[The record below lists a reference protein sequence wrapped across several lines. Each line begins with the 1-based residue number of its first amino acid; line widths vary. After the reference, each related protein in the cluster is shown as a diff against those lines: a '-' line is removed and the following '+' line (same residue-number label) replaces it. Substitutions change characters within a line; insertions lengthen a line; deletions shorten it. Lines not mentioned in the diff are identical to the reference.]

1 MARTR
6 YTVVMYFHDSLA
18 TWSQLDK
25 TYHPDYE
32 FNKYSLYWNTGNGYR
47 TDLCLNA
54 NGNTS
59 FDTNARNFY
68 IGAGTPTEAAALISG
83 TTASSLVGVS
93 GGIVDPPRGGY
104 TQLSNYWTVTQGSSF
119 TEYDCSAVSNNPAF
133 GLISVANLKG
143 SSVSWK
149 NFTSSSISS
158 PGYGYNYYATGPTAV
173 ASSGCKF
180 IGWLYNGKIQSK
192 MAYVAADYSVTA
204 IFASQFTLSFN
215 TNGGTGS
222 MDSQTY
228 YGGAETYAPQG
239 NIPANTFTKSGYVF
253 TGWNTSASGTG
264 TTIANTASVSSVFD
278 ALSPAAGGTVTLYA
292 QWRRPTV
299 YIKNTNTSVGSLK
312 LYRNSI
318 ASAHLVATES
328 GGYLA
333 ADVSAGTYLVVC
345 TSSNP
350 LYVGGGLS
358 DGTTIVAAT
367 TDSAGNN
374 VTTVALSSA
383 YNGNFFFNKLTTY
396 NVTFASSPVD
406 GGSATI
412 AKTSGS
418 TDADEDGKWLPQVLR
433 FFITP
438 ATGYDCASLH
448 VVDAVDGTS
457 SQPAVAN
464 PPVSPAYYQCD
475 LSQMDDDVTVDLIFT
490 KQKFNVGVE
499 VDSASASVGNV
510 TVNEATGGVSDVEY
524 GSSVT
529 FRAALKNGVSA
540 DDYAFEGW
548 YLDGARISTDAE
560 LSYEITKA
568 VTLVAKFATKVAIGI
583 AFTDNREDTSTA
595 IAPAATLVLNGTTY
609 EIDAATT
616 NSDFV
621 VLGASVSW
629 TVTPGASWFF
639 NAFYAPTDTE
649 YKSALDYE
657 RIGTVEAVGE
667 ALHIVARLTTVKIQ
681 SSAVVKVHVNDP
693 ATDIDPDAD
702 NPAIT
707 ASGFETTIADGG
719 YSFTLDGTWQ
729 IVFSAKATI
738 TVGGVEYAFNCFAT
752 DVPTST
758 GYKVLSREI
767 NYKRTLNSPKVTIYA
782 LYGAFAE
789 VEMSVAYGT
798 GSDRTMGVISIGGES
813 NAESGA
819 AKVSVVAKQG
829 TTVVAA
835 ATAKNGYRFKGWYY
849 NGNVSGEPDETEAT
863 LAIFVTSERT
873 ILAAF
878 EKARDAIYEWEG
890 SDENK
895 MMEWKSK
902 VYAASRPFNPSALRV
917 DTNGYPVGEVRVG
930 MFSAPDVAETAV
942 SILKNVAS
950 QNSRRLPKRRPE
962 RYLQVAVKNDNEVD
976 RILVGTSMEGVSA

>member
-1 MARTR
+1 
-6 YTVVMYFHDSLA
+6 MYSPGAKYVLGDSNLTA
-18 TWSQLDK
+18 IAVWRRPNI
-25 TYHPDYE
+25 YIV
-32 FNKYSLYWNTGNGYR
+32 
-47 TDLCLNA
+47 NA
-54 NGNTS
+54 NPS
-59 FDTNARNFY
+59 Y
-68 IGAGTPTEAAALISG
+68 GTLKLYKGDVVDAAYYVTKESDGVL
-83 TTASSLVGVS
+83 ASDVS
-93 GGIVDPPRGGY
+93 GGTY
-104 TQLSNYWTVTQGSSF
+104 TMVC
-119 TEYDCSAVSNNPAF
+119 E
-133 GLISVANLKG
+133 
-143 SSVSWK
+143 
-149 NFTSSSISS
+149 
-158 PGYGYNYYATGPTAV
+158 
-173 ASSGCKF
+173 
-180 IGWLYNGKIQSK
+180 
-192 MAYVAADYSVTA
+192 
-204 IFASQFTLSFN
+204 
-215 TNGGTGS
+215 
-222 MDSQTY
+222 
-228 YGGAETYAPQG
+228 QG
-239 NIPANTFTKSGYVF
+239 NILYRGAGIGESAESITYPAQTVNGVNATTFSFGDSLKSTFFYAKNETYRINF
-253 TGWNTSASGTG
+253 AYSPSGTG
-264 TTIANTASVSSVFD
+264 TALIQSKKGGAWPSS
-278 ALSPAAGGTVTLYA
+278 
-292 QWRRPTV
+292 
-299 YIKNTNTSVGSLK
+299 
-312 LYRNSI
+312 
-318 ASAHLVATES
+318 ATE
-328 GGYLA
+328 
-333 ADVSAGTYLVVC
+333 
-345 TSSNP
+345 
-350 LYVGGGLS
+350 
-358 DGTTIVAAT
+358 
-367 TDSAGNN
+367 
-374 VTTVALSSA
+374 
-383 YNGNFFFNKLTTY
+383 
-396 NVTFASSPVD
+396 ASE
-406 GGSATI
+406 
-412 AKTSGS
+412 
-418 TDADEDGKWLPQVLR
+418 ADETIDGIPKWLPQVLR

-719 YSFTLDGTWQ
+719 YSFTLDGTGQ

-930 MFSAPDVAETAV
+930 MFSAPDAAETAV

-976 RILVGTSMEGVSA
+976 RIIVGTSMEGVSA